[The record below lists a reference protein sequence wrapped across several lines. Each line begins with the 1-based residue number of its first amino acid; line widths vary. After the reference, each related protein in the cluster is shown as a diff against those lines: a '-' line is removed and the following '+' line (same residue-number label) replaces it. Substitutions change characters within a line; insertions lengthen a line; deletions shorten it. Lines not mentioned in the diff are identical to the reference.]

1 MEIIYF
7 GGFILA
13 AFLWLFC
20 VLLAYQTAP
29 KRGRRAGV
37 WALLTVVFGPLA
49 LFALYLMKP
58 MHEPGHGGS
67 QEKQGQHHDPRADL
81 YEVPKKH

>member
-1 MEIIYF
+1 MDTPTLV
-7 GGFILA
+7 GTGFVLTGLVVWFVCI
-13 AFLWLFC
+13 
-20 VLLAYQTAP
+20 LLAFQMAP
-29 KRGRRAGV
+29 KRGRRAWV

-58 MHEPGHGGS
+58 KHGAGHGSGS
-67 QEKQGQHHDPRADL
+67 GKEHDARADL

>member
-1 MEIIYF
+1 MEVIYF
-7 GGFILA
+7 GGFVLA

-20 VLLAYQTAP
+20 VLLAYQNAP

-37 WALLTVVFGPLA
+37 WALLTVLFGPLA
-49 LFALYLMKP
+49 LFALFVMKP
-58 MHEPGHGGS
+58 KHAPGHGSGS
-67 QEKQGQHHDPRADL
+67 AKQHDPRADL